1 MVRRS
6 LAACLV
12 TAAAMG
18 LSLGAPAAAQTPRAG
33 TAEIGA
39 FGQWTAFDENAGR
52 PNVVPADG
60 LGYGGR
66 LGFFL
71 TRSFQLEADG
81 WYSPQDRDL
90 DETFCCTGAQPTE
103 VNASG
108 LALRLNYNVPISR
121 LMQLVIGGGGVRT
134 NYAFAGGNDADADS
148 SITSWG
154 ASGLAG
160 LRFLI
165 AGPLALRVDGVA
177 DYMPG
182 HEPEANLNLH
192 ARAGLSLLLGGR
204 EASLPLP
211 PEPLPPEPQYPPI
224 GVPAPDPPRETIV
237 TATTISVCVIENGML
252 RNVEAEYASATGDTT
267 VAGRPFSEAYPAT
280 APAYAAGAGWYI
292 QGEPITLDRRR
303 YVKFGLARVLGVD
316 EVARVGEHQGVPV
329 FAEAGTTRPEVVYV
343 AVRPG
348 CEFQPYLSEVM
359 SGAVRG
365 V

>member
-1 MVRRS
+1 MVKRS
-6 LAACLV
+6 LAVCFV
-12 TAAAMG
+12 TAATG
-18 LSLGAPAAAQTPRAG
+18 LFLGGPAAAQSPRAG
-33 TAEIGA
+33 TVEIGA
-39 FGQWTAFDENAGR
+39 FGQWTMFDENAGR
-52 PNVVPADG
+52 PNVVPEDG
-60 LGYGGR
+60 FGYGGR

-81 WYSPQDRDL
+81 WYSPQDRDP

-121 LMQLVIGGGGVRT
+121 MMQLVVGGGGVRT

-182 HEPEANLNLH
+182 HEPDANLNLH

-204 EASLPLP
+204 AAALPLAP
-211 PEPLPPEPQYPPI
+211 PPPPFEAAPLPVPPVATEPM
-224 GVPAPDPPRETIV
+224 AP
-237 TATTISVCVIENGML
+237 TTIQVCVIENGVPT
-252 RNVEAEYASATGDTT
+252 NVQAQYASTTGDTT
-267 VAGRPFSEAYPAT
+267 AAGRPFAQAYPAT
-280 APAYAAGAGWYI
+280 APGYAANAAWYI
-292 QGEPITLDRRR
+292 QGEPIMLDRRR
-303 YVKFGLARVLGVD
+303 YVKFGLARVLGVS
-316 EVARVGEHQGVPV
+316 EVTRVGEHQGVPV

-348 CEFQPYLSEVM
+348 CEFQPYQTEVK

-365 V
+365 E

>member
-1 MVRRS
+1 MVKRS
-6 LAACLV
+6 LAVCFV

-18 LSLGAPAAAQTPRAG
+18 LFLGGPAEAQTPRAG
-33 TAEIGA
+33 TIELGA
-39 FGQWTAFDENAGR
+39 FGQWTMFDENAGR
-52 PNVVPADG
+52 PNVVPEDG

-71 TRSFQLEADG
+71 TRSFQLEGDG
-81 WYSPQDRDL
+81 WYSPQDRDP

-121 LMQLVIGGGGVRT
+121 MMQLVIGGGGVRT

-182 HEPEANLNLH
+182 HEPDANLNLH

-204 EASLPLP
+204 AASFAAPP
-211 PEPLPPEPQYPPI
+211 PPPVMSEPIEQPPAIQPPPPMPEPM
-224 GVPAPDPPRETIV
+224 VPA
-237 TATTISVCVIENGML
+237 TISVCVVENGML
-252 RNVEAEYASATGDTT
+252 RNVEAQYASATGDTT
-267 VAGRPFSEAYPAT
+267 VAGRPFGQAYPAT
-280 APAYAAGAGWYI
+280 AGYAAGAGWYI
-292 QGEPITLDRRR
+292 QGEPIMLDRRR
-303 YVKFGLARVLGVD
+303 YVKFGLPRVLGVN
-316 EVARVGEHQGVPV
+316 EVARMGEYQGVPV
-329 FAEAGTTRPEVVYV
+329 FAEAGMTRPEVVYV
-343 AVRPG
+343 AIRPG
-348 CEFQPYLSEVM
+348 CEFQPYQTEVK

-365 V
+365 E